1 VTAVKWRS
9 AHALAILT
17 LVVASS
23 VLLTTSWA
31 QSNAAFRTA
40 STDAD
45 QAVRLIALASTAQT
59 KAEQALRYAREQRLN
74 QSVIDDTTATIRTG
88 AAYLVLANATVHGV
102 APAPADVRGNLTAAQ
117 EYALEAMHRFHAAI
131 TMTSRLWE
139 PTTDAARWQSLLDS
153 IERHRD
159 YIERV
164 QILVTDAKTTYP
176 SYDFSGLDANLAA
189 ATRIL
194 DGATANMTALQA
206 NAASSLLADVQ
217 PVLDAITEET
227 KRIGTS
233 TTIKGAKLA
242 RYIADTLEPMNRQVL
257 SLASTAGKNVTAE
270 VTTITATIETAKASI
285 ATEDLDRA
293 MSAVREAYDLLVT
306 LTDAVT
312 TADIDPPY

>member
-1 VTAVKWRS
+1 
-9 AHALAILT
+9 
-17 LVVASS
+17 
-23 VLLTTSWA
+23 
-31 QSNAAFRTA
+31 
-40 STDAD
+40 
-45 QAVRLIALASTAQT
+45 
-59 KAEQALRYAREQRLN
+59 
-74 QSVIDDTTATIRTG
+74 
-88 AAYLVLANATVHGV
+88 
-102 APAPADVRGNLTAAQ
+102 
-117 EYALEAMHRFHAAI
+117 M
-131 TMTSRLWE
+131 
-139 PTTDAARWQSLLDS
+139 
-153 IERHRD
+153 
-159 YIERV
+159 
-164 QILVTDAKTTYP
+164 LVTDAKTTYP
-176 SYDFSGLDANLAA
+176 SYDFSGLDANPAA